1 MKQILS
7 IFMIIIKLVSA
18 LDVPTLGVPTEILKS
33 DKTKQLINLRKSN
46 GTVEFI
52 IPEKTSV
59 EFSELDE
66 WNENIDPGQS
76 DIYQVY
82 GNVNGYP
89 FHMYVIQY

>member
-1 MKQILS
+1 MKRILS
-7 IFMIIIKLVSA
+7 IFIIIIKLVSA
-18 LDVPTLGVPTEILKS
+18 LDVPTEKLKS
-33 DKTKQLINLRKSN
+33 DKAKQLINLRKSN

-52 IPEKTSV
+52 VPEKTSV

-66 WNENIDPGQS
+66 WNKNIEPRPS

-89 FHMYVIQY
+89 FHTYVIQY